1 MAIKPVEYVKDS
13 STAGF
18 AVAGD
23 EKTITKTNANTIYK
37 DVEQGNTEDLD
48 SAQERYLENYVDE
61 DSLEYSDDE
70 RKNVGANQIDTD
82 DTENTNGLGTAGSTA
97 LSGAGIATSTA
108 VAGTIDAG
116 AEAIET
122 YSKLSDDA
130 AKTAKAPWMAIAA
143 GAIDLAVG
151 VAALIAVN
159 VFDDQYGA
167 RMGQKDSAGDT
178 NNIIQQYY
186 DQMGSDMDTMTEDS
200 EKYAELSET
209 KLTADVDRITQ
220 IGALKA
226 QMAVYAAQGNTE
238 MVEQLQGQ
246 IDALTEEGEDDTT
259 GDEISNLQASL
270 EEYSGNNAEAVGI
283 SESGA
288 TVAEFLGDGKQMGAL
303 AIVNTAILLVS
314 GILMLGSVVKAAKAA
329 AGVPWPGNIAAGI
342 VAVAGAIMM
351 VAGNVMVLAAAA
363 KMAGKAKDEFK
374 CADEGSNMQDNVNT
388 LNENIE
394 AQGGFV
400 ETTGA
405 NYAEIATQN
414 AETTAKTQEGVDKA
428 NANLP
433 QPTPTPAPTAGNG
446 GVTNPPDE
454 EPEPQVA

>member
-108 VAGTIDAG
+108 AAGVSAG
-116 AEAIET
+116 AIKALGKMTEKGD
-122 YSKLSDDA
+122 KLA
-130 AKTAKAPWMAIAA
+130 NIPWMAIAA

-159 VFDDQYGA
+159 MFDDQYGA

-186 DQMGSDMDTMTEDS
+186 DQMSSDMDTMTEDS

-238 MVEQLQGQ
+238 MVEQLQAQ
-246 IDALTEEGEDDTT
+246 IDALTGEGEDDTT
-259 GDEISNLQASL
+259 GDEITNLQASL

-303 AIVNTAILLVS
+303 AIVNTAILLIS
-314 GILMLGSVVKAAKAA
+314 GVLMLKSVLSAAKAA
-329 AGVPWPGNIAAGI
+329 WNVPWPGNIAANI
-342 VAVAGAIMM
+342 VAVVGALMM
-351 VAGNVMVLAAAA
+351 VAGNVMVLAAAG
-363 KMAGKAKDEFK
+363 KMGAKAKDEFK

-454 EPEPQVA
+454 EPEPTAA